1 MTDTYAKIVENILV
15 IIQNLTALGAALA
28 LFFFLFGIVKY
39 LTHSDNAS
47 KRTESVQTITYG
59 LVALFV
65 LIAVWGLVLLLQK
78 SLLEKSGLNIPQFQ
92 GSSSGAAK

>member
-1 MTDTYAKIVENILV
+1 MVNSYADLANKILEIVK
-15 IIQNLTALGAALA
+15 NLTALGAALA
-28 LFFFLFGIVKY
+28 LFFFLLGIVRY

-65 LIAVWGLVLLLQK
+65 LITVWGLVVLIQQSIFGSS
-78 SLLEKSGLNIPQFQ
+78 SLVIPQF
-92 GSSSGAAK
+92 

>member
-1 MTDTYAKIVENILV
+1 MVESYGDIIEKILE
-15 IIQNLTALGAALA
+15 IIKNLTGLGAALA
-28 LFFFLFGIVKY
+28 LLFFLFGVVKY

-65 LIAVWGLVLLLQK
+65 LITVWGLVVLLQQ
-78 SLLEKSGLNIPQFQ
+78 SVFGTSTLIIPQF
-92 GSSSGAAK
+92 